1 MIYMVGKLLCHCRSR
16 LIARTGESQPV
27 YDEFGGIL
35 LLILSFR
42 YQLNLTSA
50 ELGAREPSSFV
61 RRLVERSSTD
71 QNMDELDEGRSKHL
85 GDWISALFIAEQLS
99 DELTS
104 SCSPQEYYSLVP
116 ALCSQSLEACE
127 SGKLSLENLKS
138 GFECWYS
145 LRETAI
151 GADEN
156 RSAGAIFAAFFSHCY
171 RVADP
176 LYLGIE

>member
-1 MIYMVGKLLCHCRSR
+1 MTGNGTISMASKNDLNHLSR
-16 LIARTGESQPV
+16 LTPRTGESQPV

-35 LLILSFR
+35 LLILTFR
-42 YQLNLTSA
+42 YRLNLTSA
-50 ELGAREPSSFV
+50 DLGARGSSSFV
-61 RRLVERSSTD
+61 RRLIETDSAD
-71 QNMDELDEGRSKHL
+71 QNINEMDEATSKHL

-138 GFECWYS
+138 NFNCQFCI
-145 LRETAI
+145 LKFII
-151 GADEN
+151 GANEI
-156 RSAGAIFAAFFSHCY
+156 RFAGAFFASFASY
-171 RVADP
+171 RY
-176 LYLGIE
+176 YLVDT

>member
-1 MIYMVGKLLCHCRSR
+1 M
-16 LIARTGESQPV
+16 
-27 YDEFGGIL
+27 
-35 LLILSFR
+35 
-42 YQLNLTSA
+42 
-50 ELGAREPSSFV
+50 
-61 RRLVERSSTD
+61 
-71 QNMDELDEGRSKHL
+71 SKHL

-138 GFECWYS
+138 GFEC
-145 LRETAI
+145 LFCNQELVI

-156 RSAGAIFAAFFSHCY
+156 RSVGAFFTSISDHRHY
-171 RVADP
+171 LANP
-176 LYLGIE
+176 QHLGIE